1 MRVVWSV
8 LRDLSAMS
16 LFLRDMVEVS
26 SEAGRGLYF
35 GCVHPRVLNGR
46 DDSLCGMNSRVQVLD
61 LVWRSGV
68 EVKRVDKNRQKIAR
82 I

>member
-1 MRVVWSV
+1 MFGGESMRIVWSV

-35 GCVHPRVLNGR
+35 GCVHPRELNGR
-46 DDSLCGMNSRVQVLD
+46 EDSVCSMNFRVQVLD
-61 LVWRSGV
+61 LVWRFGLGG
-68 EVKRVDKNRQKIAR
+68 
-82 I
+82 